1 MRYRQRAGQP
11 WRIPIP
17 IETQARRPS
26 RIGYCLQ
33 CTVMRGFRFRIVPAR
48 REVVVFNSHLFVSP
62 IILLS
67 VKDVVCTYT
76 NWSAEIDI
84 IIYIFSDPSRE
95 QFLVLCSPLEQLE
108 SPPVSTSDA
117 RNPPRAHN
125 RLYFFYGHLKCPTA
139 YRRLHTSIPAKTNP
153 PLSTAVTPADKNT
166 PITVLAHRGSNAQ
179 SLLIPKNKT
188 GPCSLDS
195 RLSEAS

>member
-1 MRYRQRAGQP
+1 MADPHLHRNAGEATVKN
-11 WRIPIP
+11 RILFTVHRDEQLPVQDRTC
-17 IETQARRPS
+17 ETRS
-26 RIGYCLQ
+26 RCVQLMSL
-33 CTVMRGFRFRIVPAR
+33 CFA
-48 REVVVFNSHLFVSP
+48 H
-62 IILLS
+62 ILLS
-67 VKDVVCTYT
+67 VKDVDCTCT

-84 IIYIFSDPSRE
+84 IIYIFSDPPRE

-125 RLYFFYGHLKCPTA
+125 RLYFSYGYLKYPTA
-139 YRRLHTSIPAKTNP
+139 YKRLHTSIPAKTDS